1 MRSPA
6 FVRKRPSGASVADA
20 KGIGAESAFW
30 GLSAYAA
37 ELVLTLFVFFTCT
50 NSSWNSSP
58 PKGGGT
64 SFPSSRAALFFLVPR
79 TSFPSFPSSRF
90 SAVLGRRARTWSGPS
105 PESCQP
111 PALSTVAAA
120 APRLTLSASCTYQE
134 LPLPRREPATIAV
147 KIRDTRALKLHD
159 PDTELLSELVIRV
172 HFIFHLRE
180 LVS

>member
-20 KGIGAESAFW
+20 KGIGAESAFG

-37 ELVLTLFVFFTCT
+37 ELVLTLFVFFMCA

-58 PKGGGT
+58 PIGGGT

-90 SAVLGRRARTWSGPS
+90 SAVWVACGANLLQTQSSKSPAFRSEHSGSGSPQAHLVRLMHLPS
-105 PESCQP
+105 
-111 PALSTVAAA
+111 AA
-120 APRLTLSASCTYQE
+120 APS
-134 LPLPRREPATIAV
+134 PRTSNNRG
-147 KIRDTRALKLHD
+147 
-159 PDTELLSELVIRV
+159 
-172 HFIFHLRE
+172 
-180 LVS
+180 